1 MKTAIIAAAF
11 LLCVTC
17 GQKGPLY
24 LPKPAR
30 SAVPATAPAPT
41 PAPAPAGAA
50 AGAGAGADQDTD
62 PNSSQKQKGS
72 TAP

>member
-1 MKTAIIAAAF
+1 MKHAVAALIA
-11 LLCVTC
+11 LLCVAC

-30 SAVPATAPAPT
+30 STVPATTPPAT
-41 PAPAPAGAA
+41 PGDTSAGTAA
-50 AGAGAGADQDTD
+50 DREDTD

-72 TAP
+72 TTP

>member
-1 MKTAIIAAAF
+1 MKTAIIAVAF
-11 LLCVTC
+11 LLCAAC

-24 LPKPAR
+24 LPQPAR

-50 AGAGAGADQDTD
+50 AGAAADQDTD

>member
-1 MKTAIIAAAF
+1 MRLTAVAMLA
-11 LLCVTC
+11 LLCAAC

-24 LPKPAR
+24 LPTPAR
-30 SAVPATAPAPT
+30 STVPVTAPAASPVD
-41 PAPAPAGAA
+41 ASAGTAA
-50 AGAGAGADQDTD
+50 DHQDTD

>member
-1 MKTAIIAAAF
+1 MRHAFAAALA
-11 LLCVTC
+11 LLCVAC

-24 LPKPAR
+24 LPQPAR
-30 SAVPATAPAPT
+30 STVPATTASPAS
-41 PAPAPAGAA
+41 PADTSAA
-50 AGAGAGADQDTD
+50 TSADREDTD